1 MNYFLKIALL
11 VILKFFK
18 YVSVTALVVITIYTL
33 YALPASISLPSGIR
47 PGLESK
53 TIHEAVLDLRK
64 TGRSDRDLV
73 EASRLLVGERMAYC
87 RRNSYNS
94 YKKAFKRGYGF
105 CQQQAFALSYILKE
119 LGFEAYPVQ
128 AIRTQFPDGNIGGH
142 AWVMVMIKDE
152 MIYIDP
158 VYYNPAEQK
167 ITFTP
172 LSEVTGF
179 STFFR
184 LLAGWGGATIN
195 AHRYY
200 TTGTDNP

>member
-1 MNYFLKIALL
+1 MNYFLKITSL
-11 VILKFFK
+11 IIFKFLK
-18 YVSVTALVVITIYTL
+18 YVGVTALVVIIVYTL
-33 YALPASISLPSGIR
+33 YAIPAILSLPAGIR
-47 PGLESK
+47 SGLESK
-53 TIHEAVLDLRK
+53 TIHEAVLDLQK
-64 TGRSDRDLV
+64 TGRSGKDLI
-73 EASRLLVGERMAYC
+73 EAARLLVGERMAYC

-105 CQQQAFALSYILKE
+105 CQQHAFALSHILEE

-128 AIRTQFPDGNIGGH
+128 ALRTQFPDGNIGGH
-142 AWVMVMIKDE
+142 AWVMVIIKDE

-184 LLAGWGGATIN
+184 LLSGWGSATIN

-200 TTGTDNP
+200 ISGTDNP